1 MNNPRRKMQSE
12 MAMHTRIGAFKASAN
27 VHEHSQLC
35 CSKQNTDAAE
45 TVSEQLMLQATSI
58 L

>member
-1 MNNPRRKMQSE
+1 MQSE